1 MGSIA
6 EIWPRGQICERAS
19 AVIPMFVPR
28 SKTSEIFLTPKRKHG
43 DVIGFEFFPHVSEVI
58 VISIY

>member
-19 AVIPMFVPR
+19 AVMPMFVPR
-28 SKTSEIFLTPKRKHG
+28 SKISEILLTQKRKHG
-43 DVIGFEFFPHVSEVI
+43 DGIAFEFFPHVSEVI
-58 VISIY
+58 VIPIY